1 MRQDIALLYILQQ
14 TTTTVAHSRTIPQQ
28 HLGENWLQG
37 KIKTLS
43 KEIVKQIQG
52 LWPVTGNFPS
62 LAPLRIKICQSILL
76 DMETVTTSSTAGS
89 EWEGAKP
96 HTISPLTVQQKKGEK
111 NNITIKTNIT
121 YLYHYMSI
129 LYTVY
134 CLKQPEWDP
143 NWLNTSQCPNFHSP
157 YRAIPPVPQLGHLR
171 NIVECHNLP
180 PVAGFSPWHYGTSRL
195 VEWHQSVDGLSYTS
209 GWHLYGIS
217 CRLKV
222 FMIGADYWITTICQS
237 FSLEHAWRLLLVAI
251 DIHHHLYH
259 QRRQPPHHPQNLSW
273 SHHQHQH
280 HHHHQQIIIQ
290 MQPHPNTNNNKKL
303 PV

>member
-89 EWEGAKP
+89 KWEGAKP

-121 YLYHYMSI
+121 YLYHYVSI
-129 LYTVY
+129 LYTVWSN
-134 CLKQPEWDP
+134 QNGIQIDS
-143 NWLNTSQCPNFHSP
+143 THHSAP
-157 YRAIPPVPQLGHLR
+157 IFT
-171 NIVECHNLP
+171 LP
-180 PVAGFSPWHYGTSRL
+180 TGPSHRSPSW
-195 VEWHQSVDGLSYTS
+195 VIF
-209 GWHLYGIS
+209 GIS
-217 CRLKV
+217 SNATTCHLWLV
-222 FMIGADYWITTICQS
+222 F
-237 FSLEHAWRLLLVAI
+237 
-251 DIHHHLYH
+251 
-259 QRRQPPHHPQNLSW
+259 PHGT
-273 SHHQHQH
+273 
-280 HHHHQQIIIQ
+280 
-290 MQPHPNTNNNKKL
+290 MA
-303 PV
+303 PVGW